1 MRKILGGIFVPL
13 RRIFI
18 NLIRTH
24 MRIIRYAA
32 CVAVAVMM
40 AMLTSCGNVKDKA
53 MDMAI
58 EEINKQLEGQTMP
71 GIEKMSLSAD
81 ETYVIYNYVVDEDQ
95 VDINQMKSSADQQKA
110 EVMKS
115 VVRDPNQKKFVE
127 MVKLADRGM
136 KFSYKGN
143 KSGDGYEI
151 VIEQDEL

>member
-1 MRKILGGIFVPL
+1 MGGIFVPL

-24 MRIIRYAA
+24 MRIIRYVA

-81 ETYVIYNYVVDEDQ
+81 
-95 VDINQMKSSADQQKA
+95 
-110 EVMKS
+110 
-115 VVRDPNQKKFVE
+115 
-127 MVKLADRGM
+127 
-136 KFSYKGN
+136 
-143 KSGDGYEI
+143 
-151 VIEQDEL
+151 

>member
-1 MRKILGGIFVPL
+1 
-13 RRIFI
+13 
-18 NLIRTH
+18 

-81 ETYVIYNYVVDEDQ
+81 ENYVIYNYVVD
-95 VDINQMKSSADQQKA
+95 
-110 EVMKS
+110 
-115 VVRDPNQKKFVE
+115 
-127 MVKLADRGM
+127 KL
-136 KFSYKGN
+136 
-143 KSGDGYEI
+143 
-151 VIEQDEL
+151 